1 MCVTSIKELAEKI
14 KNNDFDFIERKPVEV
29 LENGDIIL
37 KKCEIC
43 GEVTEYKHQGYDM
56 SRDCACMRSYRKQAR
71 LKRFKD
77 LSIIDRNAG
86 SNIFS
91 NAEIDKSN
99 TEERKIY
106 QELYKYA
113 EDFSIEKHGYIFAGG
128 VGTGKTFLANCVC
141 NMLNERGFSVLSF
154 SLGAYF
160 NRIRKNIDE
169 EESFISA
176 VKDVDLL
183 FIDDLGSEYIN
194 RENGKMWAEEK
205 IFRLFDERYRAGK
218 PIVITTNLKVGEL
231 KEHLKIN
238 GVNKVY
244 DRLLEMCKY
253 VEFNWQSKRKLKLQ
267 RLYNKS

>member
-1 MCVTSIKELAEKI
+1 MCITNIKELAKKI
-14 KNNDFDFIERKPVEV
+14 KNNDFYFIEKKPVEV
-29 LENGDIIL
+29 LENGDIVL
-37 KKCEIC
+37 KRCEVC
-43 GEVTEYKHQGYDM
+43 GEVTEYKTPQGYTFN
-56 SRDCACMRSYRKQAR
+56 RDCACVRSYRKQAK

-77 LSIIDRNAG
+77 LSITDRNAG
-86 SNIFS
+86 SNVFS
-91 NAEIDKSN
+91 NAQIDKSN
-99 TEERKIY
+99 IEERNIY

-113 EDFSIEKHGYIFAGG
+113 ENFSIEKHGYIFGGG

-141 NMLNERGFSVLSF
+141 NMLNEKGFSVLSF
-154 SLGAYF
+154 SLSAYF
-160 NRIRKNIDE
+160 NKIRKSIDE

-176 VKDVDLL
+176 VKDVDML

-218 PIVITTNLKVGEL
+218 PIIITTNLKVGEL

-238 GVNKVY
+238 GDDKIY

-253 VEFNWQSKRKLKLQ
+253 IKFNWESKRKLKI
-267 RLYNKS
+267 

>member
-1 MCVTSIKELAEKI
+1 MCIVNLKELAERLRTGNIPKI
-14 KNNDFDFIERKPVEV
+14 EEKREI
-29 LENGDIIL
+29 LENGDIVL
-37 KKCEIC
+37 KRCEVC
-43 GEVTEYKHQGYDM
+43 GEVTEFKTPQGYTF
-56 SRDCACMRSYRKQAR
+56 SRDCACVRSYRKQAR
-71 LKRFKD
+71 LKRFRD
-77 LSIIDRNAG
+77 LSITDRNAG

-91 NAEIDKSN
+91 NAQIDKSN
-99 TEERKIY
+99 SEEREIY

-113 EDFSIEKHGYIFAGG
+113 EDFGINKHGYIFAGG

-141 NMLNERGFSVLSF
+141 NMLDEKGFSVLSF

-218 PIVITTNLKVGEL
+218 PIIITTNLKVGEL

-238 GVNKVY
+238 GDDKIY
-244 DRLLEMCKY
+244 DRLKEMCKY
-253 VEFNWQSKRKLKLQ
+253 VEFNWKSKRKLKI
-267 RLYNKS
+267 

>member
-1 MCVTSIKELAEKI
+1 MCMVNIKELAEKI
-14 KNNDFDFIERKPVEV
+14 KNNDFDFLEKKPVEI
-29 LENGDIIL
+29 LENGDTVL
-37 KKCEIC
+37 KRCEVC
-43 GEVTEYKHQGYDM
+43 GEVTEFKTPQGYIFN
-56 SRDCACMRSYRKQAR
+56 RDCLCMKNYRKQAK

-77 LSIIDRNAG
+77 LSITDRNAG

-91 NAEIDKSN
+91 NAQIDKSN
-99 TEERKIY
+99 AEEREIY
-106 QELYKYA
+106 KELYKYA
-113 EDFSIEKHGYIFAGG
+113 EDFNIEKHGYIFAGG

-141 NMLNERGFSVLSF
+141 NMLNEKGFSVLSF

-218 PIVITTNLKVGEL
+218 PIIITTNLKVGEL

-238 GVNKVY
+238 GDDKIY
-244 DRLLEMCKY
+244 DRLKEMCKY
-253 VEFNWQSKRKLKLQ
+253 IEFNCKSKRKLKI
-267 RLYNKS
+267 